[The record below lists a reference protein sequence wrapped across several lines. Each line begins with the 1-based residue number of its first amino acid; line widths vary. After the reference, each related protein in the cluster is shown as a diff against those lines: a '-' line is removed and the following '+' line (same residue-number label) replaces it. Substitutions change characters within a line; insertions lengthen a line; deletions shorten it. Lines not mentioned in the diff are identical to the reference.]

1 MWNYLY
7 EEKKESYG
15 ESREESFDCGEING
29 DKKRRRK
36 EEKKKKKKRK
46 RRRNRRVYAGEE
58 ETVGEK

>member
-29 DKKRRRK
+29 DKKRRRRKEEKKKRRKEK
-36 EEKKKKKKRK
+36 EEKKKKKK
-46 RRRNRRVYAGEE
+46 
-58 ETVGEK
+58 